1 MSAIRSALVILAA
14 SAVAFG
20 CGRSPTAPPQLSTPN
35 QPRFSSA
42 IQPTTG
48 IGLLACSNLPD
59 EAVTQ
64 VIGPDGGSLRVG
76 PHTLVI
82 PAGALDRTVTITAE
96 IDGGLE
102 PKSLLVKLPTKGN
115 PKKDFVAVN
124 AVRFKPKLKFETP
137 AFLTM
142 SYANCDVA
150 SLGSVAPTVVYTNP
164 VLNVILEREASIASD
179 LGLRTVTV
187 RIGHFSNYAVAW

>member
-1 MSAIRSALVILAA
+1 MKIRPLVVIIAA
-14 SAVAFG
+14 VAVAFG
-20 CGRSPTAPPQLSTPN
+20 CGRSPTAPAQLSAPN
-35 QPRFSSA
+35 QPRFASA
-42 IQPTTG
+42 IHPTTG
-48 IGLLACSNLPD
+48 IGLLACSNLPSA
-59 EAVTQ
+59 AVAR

-96 IDGGLE
+96 IDGGLGQ
-102 PKSLLVKLPTKGN
+102 SLLVKLPTKEN

-137 AFLTM
+137 AYLTM

-150 SLGSVAPTVVYTNP
+150 GLGSVAPGVVYTNA
-164 VLNVILEREASIASD
+164 VLNVILERVASIASD
-179 LGLRTVTV
+179 PGLRTVTV

>member
-1 MSAIRSALVILAA
+1 MKIRPWVVIIAA
-14 SAVAFG
+14 VAVAFG
-20 CGRSPTAPPQLSTPN
+20 CGRSPTAPAQLSAPN
-35 QPRFSSA
+35 QPRFASA

-48 IGLLACSNLPD
+48 IGLLACSNLPSA
-59 EAVTQ
+59 AVTR

-96 IDGGLE
+96 IDGGLGQ
-102 PKSLLVKLPTKGN
+102 SLLVKLPTKGN

-137 AFLTM
+137 AYLTM

-150 SLGSVAPTVVYTNP
+150 GLGSVGPGVVYTNP
-164 VLNVILEREASIASD
+164 VLNVILERVASIASD
-179 LGLRTVTV
+179 PGLRTVTV